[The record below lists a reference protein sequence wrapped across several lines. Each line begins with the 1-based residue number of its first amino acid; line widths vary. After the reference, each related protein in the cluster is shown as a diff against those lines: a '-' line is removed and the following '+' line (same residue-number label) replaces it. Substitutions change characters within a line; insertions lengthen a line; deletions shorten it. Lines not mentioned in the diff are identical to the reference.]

1 VPTVIAVAAVFAF
14 LMVIIGCKNSPKSP
28 KIHLSF
34 AAMMFSIGLLLTE
47 LWAIEIGWRSLSVSW
62 FWLSGTATISVPA
75 WFYLYFSASLCLQHG
90 FQKKDMLHFVPTF
103 IYLLLSVPYV
113 LLSYED
119 KSHMLMQIRTQQE
132 LSWIYQLVPTRDVRM
147 GLVAILIAFYLP
159 LCWHELH
166 SEMTRKK
173 QDVLRELS
181 PYRWVILVF
190 AGMFAFSFFIFMVK
204 LPYEYNWLI
213 ALIIVPVIIAFGV
226 LYWRLP
232 QWGHHWWQ
240 GQSEPQVDAQT
251 DMVSDKKYRSS
262 VDEAMASTMLD
273 KTQQLL
279 AAGLYKDSTLTLR
292 KLANK
297 VGISGHH
304 LSQIINEHTSG
315 NYYDLIN
322 GYRLEEAK
330 RLLQQESLS
339 IIDVA
344 YESGFNSKSAFYSEF
359 KKQTGQ
365 TPGQYRDLTHN
376 LG

>member
-1 VPTVIAVAAVFAF
+1 MPTVIAVAAIFSF
-14 LMVIIGCKNSPKSP
+14 LMALIGIKNSPKSP

-34 AAMMFSIGLLLTE
+34 AAMMISIGLLLTE
-47 LWAIEIGWRSLSVSW
+47 LWAIEMGLRSLSVSW

-90 FQKKDMLHFVPTF
+90 FQKKDALHFVPTA
-103 IYLLLSVPYV
+103 IYLLLSVPYI
-113 LLSYED
+113 LLSYDD
-119 KSHMLMQIRTQQE
+119 KLQMLLQIRGQQD
-132 LSWIYQLVPTRDVRM
+132 LNWLYQLVPTRDVRM

-166 SEMTRKK
+166 CEITRKK

-181 PYRWVILVF
+181 PYRWIILMF

-204 LPYEYNWLI
+204 LPYQYNWLI
-213 ALIIVPVIIAFGV
+213 ALMIIPMIIAFSF

-232 QWGHHWWQ
+232 QWGHRWWQ
-240 GQSEPQVDAQT
+240 TAPDTVDSE
-251 DMVSDKKYRSS
+251 SKKYRSS
-262 VDEAMASTMLD
+262 VDHKMANTTLD
-273 KTQQLL
+273 ITNQLL
-279 AAGLYKDSTLTLR
+279 ADGVYKDSILTLR

-297 VGISGHH
+297 VGVSGHH
-304 LSQIINEHTSG
+304 LSQIINEHTRG

-322 GYRLEEAK
+322 GYRLAEAK
-330 RLLQQESLS
+330 RLLLEESLS

-359 KKQTGQ
+359 KKNTGQ
-365 TPGQYRDLTHN
+365 TPGQYRDASH
-376 LG
+376 